1 MANIELK
8 LNKNL
13 FSPTLYPL
21 LLDYSHRFE
30 FYKGSARLR
39 QELFRDIETNS
50 EGIK

>member
-21 LLDYSHRFE
+21 LLDYTHRFE
-30 FYKGSARLR
+30 FYKGSAGSGKSY
-39 QELFRDIETNS
+39 FVT
-50 EGIK
+50 